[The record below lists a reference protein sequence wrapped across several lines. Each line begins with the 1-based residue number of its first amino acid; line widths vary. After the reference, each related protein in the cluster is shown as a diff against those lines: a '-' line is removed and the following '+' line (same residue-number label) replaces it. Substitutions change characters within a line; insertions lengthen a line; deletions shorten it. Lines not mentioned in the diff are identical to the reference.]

1 MKTPLLELY
10 YFDTC
15 PYCQKVLR
23 VIHQLKLKVELIDIH
38 DGINNLQKLMYIT
51 GKKTGPCLFINGT
64 PMHESS
70 DIVNW
75 LQENVATLEKAQ

>member
-51 GKKTGPCLFINGT
+51 GKKTVPCLFINGT